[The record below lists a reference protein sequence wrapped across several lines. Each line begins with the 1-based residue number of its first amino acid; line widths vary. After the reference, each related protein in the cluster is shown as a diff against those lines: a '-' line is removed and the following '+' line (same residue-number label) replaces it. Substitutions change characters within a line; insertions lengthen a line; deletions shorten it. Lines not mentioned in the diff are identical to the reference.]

1 MGVSHVVSESSRP
14 VLTSL
19 ADAAQN
25 RAEQTL
31 LSLKLQICEQSD
43 CCYLTPYVLEW
54 LFSIR

>member
-25 RAEQTL
+25 RAEQIL

-43 CCYLTPYVLEW
+43 CCYLTPLRFGMVIQY
-54 LFSIR
+54 